1 MHAQEEEEEDDV
13 MMIKGKRSKRP
24 RLTLTMATSSS
35 SAADL
40 SGGDSFTND
49 VVSGSSGRVIPSPS
63 HSGGITQSTVEEEE
77 EEEDMANCLILLAK
91 GSLHPAANTAATPDS
106 AVAEV
111 YRCKTCDR
119 SFPSFQ
125 ALGGHRASHGKPSS
139 KLVISEDLKKP
150 LSMIRGKEFESDD
163 VVRDGSTTL
172 SIRISRKSRVH
183 ECSICGAEFASGQA
197 LGGHMRRHRSIPAPP
212 PPTSSGH
219 VECQGVERPRNIL
232 SLDLNL
238 PAPEDDHAESNKFP
252 FSAASPLVDCHY

>member
-1 MHAQEEEEEDDV
+1 MHAQEGEEEV
-13 MMIKGKRSKRP
+13 VMIKQKRSKRP

-35 SAADL
+35 STADL
-40 SGGDSFTND
+40 SGGDCFTSD
-49 VVSGSSGRVIPSPS
+49 VVSGSSVIRSPS
-63 HSGGITQSTVEEEE
+63 NSGGITQSTVEEE

-91 GSLHPAANTAATPDS
+91 GPLHPAANTAATLAS
-106 AVAEV
+106 TAAEV

-125 ALGGHRASHGKPSS
+125 ALGGHRASHGKPS

-150 LSMIRGKEFESDD
+150 LNMIREKEFQSDD

-172 SIRISRKSRVH
+172 WLRISKKSRVH

-197 LGGHMRRHRSIPAPP
+197 LGGHMRRHRPIPAPP
-212 PPTSSGH
+212 PPRSSGDG
-219 VECQGVERPRNIL
+219 ECQGVERPRNIL

-238 PAPEDDHAESNKFP
+238 PAPEDDHAESNNFP
-252 FSAASPLVDCHY
+252 FSTSPLVDCHY